1 MKTDLPTPEDML
13 EELADRAAA
22 TIDRNAAVAFDRA
35 LEEMTDYHRFLLALN
50 APDAESGAFS
60 LAEVGGPWSPHV
72 EWAQQY
78 ARLYERASERIPD
91 NTHYIRKL
99 AYNPLSLLPRK
110 QDLRISPGVVAGILD
125 LGPNLVYR
133 LEAWFTRRT
142 VVADNGKG
150 GARRMLLAGSDE
162 RAYADALTDVVGG
175 WESLHQF
182 APQMFGW
189 RRDATTPAAQEWDQL
204 RDTWPY
210 LFHHLKNTA
219 RMVAIAAWNEDEQGA
234 AMFSEAFVRWAGVLE
249 YEWGDGTSL
258 FYRRMLYPPIIGL
271 AWDAARQA
279 VEPLQHRFDR
289 DPPPRELFANTL
301 QSVFGD
307 VRLVTAALLLHWTI
321 SGRQQT
327 DIAARTAMSLL
338 GVVDIDSGDIASEL
352 PNLEFVPLCLALLRL
367 RLAGNAYHDGSYG
380 AELDSFVRRMDG
392 MTERPIVPGRSFT
405 PSTLHSRDELVVSF
419 LALLAMDVRPADE
432 AIDRR
437 FSELARDDRELPKG
451 QESVVDILGELR
463 HLLRG
468 LDGTSNRLQNALRF
482 VTPDE
487 RVEDVVDR
495 LRAKL
500 EVAIAAVQ
508 AVSDDHMRAAEI
520 DIERLNPIRAAIEEK
535 LLTPPLKGTLFRGV
549 SVDVVADGQ
558 GQSRDVELIHLEKA
572 RLIDPSP
579 SMLSNLG
586 NVTSGFVK
594 KQSDRYLWRDFA
606 ARKRFTYTASNMP
619 QNALFWWEMGDL
631 AHYIGP
637 GPILIV
643 SDDETRT
650 LRELIAG
657 RTADSSELT
666 IEQKLVVEKG
676 RHYLA
681 TVNGVDV
688 YSSEMSPR
696 KAWLFSAHTL
706 ERVCYIAPSGTQS
719 VVTLSMRWQ
728 DNGLEGDLFAH
739 FEQYAEWA
747 EFPTIEVVIPDPPTM
762 LVRDISIPRVRL
774 QKNQDNGTPGDG

>member
-50 APDAESGAFS
+50 APDAKSGSAFS

-99 AYNPLSLLPRK
+99 AYSPLGLLPRK
-110 QDLRISPGVVAGILD
+110 QDPRLSPGVSAGILD

-142 VVADNGKG
+142 VVADNGEG
-150 GARRMLLAGSDE
+150 GAKRMLLAGSDE

-182 APQMFGW
+182 VPEMVGW
-189 RRDATTPAAQEWDQL
+189 RRGTMTPAAREWDRL
-204 RDTWPY
+204 RDTWLY

-219 RMVAIAAWNEDEQGA
+219 RMVAIAAWNEDEKGA
-234 AMFSEAFVRWAGVLE
+234 AMFGEAFVRWPGVLE
-249 YEWGDGTSL
+249 YELGDGTSL
-258 FYRRMLYPPIIGL
+258 FYRRMLYPPIIAL
-271 AWDAARQA
+271 DWDAARKA
-279 VEPLQHRFDR
+279 VASLQHGFDR
-289 DPPPRELFANTL
+289 APPPRELFANTL
-301 QSVFGD
+301 QSVYGD
-307 VRLVTAALLLHWTI
+307 VRLVTAALLLHWTV

-338 GVVDIDSGDIASEL
+338 GVVDTDSGEISREPA
-352 PNLEFVPLCLALLRL
+352 NLEFIPLCLALLRL
-367 RLAGNAYHDGSYG
+367 KLAGSAYDNESYG
-380 AELDSFVRRMDG
+380 TELDSFVRRMDG
-392 MTERPIVPGRSFT
+392 MTERPVVPGRSFT
-405 PSTLHSRDELVVSF
+405 PSTLHGRDELVVSF

-432 AIDRR
+432 AIGRR
-437 FSELARDDRELPKG
+437 FSELARDDSELPNG
-451 QESVVDILGELR
+451 QESLVGILEELG

-468 LDGTSNRLQNALRF
+468 LDSTSNRLHNALRI
-482 VTPDE
+482 VATDE
-487 RVEDVVDR
+487 RVEKVVDR

-500 EVAIAAVQ
+500 EAAIAAVQ
-508 AVSDDHMRAAEI
+508 AARDDHLRAAEI
-520 DIERLNPIRAAIEEK
+520 DVERLNPIRAAITEK
-535 LLTPPLKGTLFRGV
+535 LLTLPFKGTLFRGV
-549 SVDVVADGQ
+549 SVDVVTDGH
-558 GQSRDVELIHLEKA
+558 GPRRDVKLIRLEKA

-586 NVTSGFVK
+586 DVTSRFVK
-594 KQSDRYLWRDFA
+594 RQSDGYLWRDFA
-606 ARKRFTYTASNMP
+606 ARKRFTYTVSKLPND
-619 QNALFWWEMGDL
+619 ALFWWEIGDL

-637 GPILIV
+637 DPILIV
-643 SDDETRT
+643 SDDETKT

-657 RTADSSELT
+657 RTMDSSEPT
-666 IEQKLVVEKG
+666 IEQKPAGEKG
-676 RHYLA
+676 RQYLA

-696 KAWLFSAHTL
+696 KAWLFSARTL
-706 ERVCYIAPSGTQS
+706 ERVRYIAPGGLQS
-719 VVTLSMRWQ
+719 VVTLSMQWQ

-739 FEQYAEWA
+739 FQQLAEWA
-747 EFPTIEVVIPDPPTM
+747 EFPTIEVVIPDPSNM
-762 LVRDISIPRVRL
+762 LVRGP
-774 QKNQDNGTPGDG
+774 